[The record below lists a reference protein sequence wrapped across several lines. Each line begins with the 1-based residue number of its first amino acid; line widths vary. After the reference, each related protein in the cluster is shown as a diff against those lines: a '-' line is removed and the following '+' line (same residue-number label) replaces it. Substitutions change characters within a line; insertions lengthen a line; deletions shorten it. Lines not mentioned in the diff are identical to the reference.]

1 MEKLFAE
8 WLKNNTNLSD
18 SSIGKYTRAI
28 RAITKDMIAERI
40 IDKDLYNIKSP
51 IEFDLLMKDIISN
64 RFFDLKDKKGNRM
77 YSGAMNHYSNFLKNM
92 MTL

>member
-51 IEFDLLMKDIISN
+51 IELTSFSLIRN
-64 RFFDLKDKKGNRM
+64 PVNV
-77 YSGAMNHYSNFLKNM
+77 SGAETSVVV
-92 MTL
+92 T

>member
-51 IEFDLLMKDIISN
+51 IEL
-64 RFFDLKDKKGNRM
+64 
-77 YSGAMNHYSNFLKNM
+77 
-92 MTL
+92 T